1 LFLKQHNNNLGQ
13 IHLIQINCLKGKISL
28 ILLREVKEKA
38 SVYRITTSYHIYH
51 TTVYLNHVKQNISM
65 SKSTKHSKEDQKN
78 LEKKLGEVLG
88 LERAAQKAVDELN
101 SMKLLG
107 SSSKK
112 EIIGMKDEANSHEE
126 KIMQLISDIS
136 DEKEDLKISQDNI
149 EETAKETEKKAVKMM
164 KTYLGENPDSSEAI
178 EFLALAE
185 GGEVVHYEVL
195 NAISKNFK
203 VKELSNTIS
212 SILKEE
218 QKHLQLCI
226 DLAKESVS

>member
-1 LFLKQHNNNLGQ
+1 
-13 IHLIQINCLKGKISL
+13 
-28 ILLREVKEKA
+28 
-38 SVYRITTSYHIYH
+38 
-51 TTVYLNHVKQNISM
+51 M

-78 LEKKLGEVLG
+78 LEEKLGEVLG
-88 LERAAQKAVDELN
+88 LERAAQKAVEELN
-101 SMKLLG
+101 SMKLLE

-149 EETAKETEKKAVKMM
+149 EETAKETEKKAAKMM
-164 KTYLGENPDSSEAI
+164 KTYLGEDPDSSEAI
-178 EFLALAE
+178 EFLAIAE
-185 GGEVVHYEVL
+185 GGEVIHYEVL
-195 NAISKNFK
+195 SAISKNFK
-203 VKELSNTIS
+203 VKELSNTVS

-226 DLAKESVS
+226 DLAKKSVS